1 MKNKR
6 LFAPLL
12 AFLLIAALF
21 TGCAQKAMDNA
32 AAVSKPSSSG
42 NNSYNYGDLVVE
54 EDALVTTD
62 SSVSSTAGS
71 SSEAP
76 SYQKKIRNLEMN
88 VETENMDVLLSNV
101 EARVKELGGYVE
113 QKEVYRGSA
122 YAQRVY
128 RNAYLTLRVPA
139 ELADS
144 FVEKVGEISNITS
157 TTEDVD
163 DVTLQYVATESRIT
177 ALTTEQ
183 TRLLELL
190 AKAENMEDLLLIE
203 SRLTDVRTELEEYTS
218 QLRLYD
224 NLVNYATIRLH
235 ISEVTE
241 YTPTQEKT
249 FWQRIGSGF
258 MDNLKNLGTGL
269 SNFIVFLLSS
279 SPYLVLIAVIILLI
293 LIAVKTALK
302 RTKKKAPKD
311 TPQE

>member
-1 MKNKR
+1 MKNRR

-21 TGCAQKAMDNA
+21 AGCASKANDSA
-32 AAVSKPSSSG
+32 IEAITKPGSQNYNSSYS
-42 NNSYNYGDLVVE
+42 DLLDVK
-54 EDALVTTD
+54 EDASL
-62 SSVSSTAGS
+62 STSTSGETS
-71 SSEAP
+71 

-88 VETENMDVLLSNV
+88 VETEDMDTLLSNV
-101 EARVKELGGYVE
+101 ENRVNELGGYVE

-122 YAQRVY
+122 YAERVY
-128 RNAYLTLRVPA
+128 RNAYLTLRIPA
-139 ELADS
+139 EQADF
-144 FVEKVGEISNITS
+144 FVEKVGEVSNITS

-177 ALTTEQ
+177 ALTTEE

-218 QLRLYD
+218 QLRLFD
-224 NLVNYATIRLH
+224 NLVNFATIRLRV
-235 ISEVTE
+235 SEVKE

-258 MDNLKNLGTGL
+258 MDNLKDLGTGL
-269 SNFIVFLLSS
+269 SNFVVFLITSL
-279 SPYLVLIAVIILLI
+279 PYLVLIAVILLLI
-293 LIAVKTALK
+293 LLAAKAGL
-302 RTKKKAPKD
+302 KKKRKNKSKKE
-311 TPQE
+311 TSEE

>member
-1 MKNKR
+1 MKNRR
-6 LFAPLL
+6 LFTPLL

-21 TGCAQKAMDNA
+21 AGCASKSYDNA
-32 AAVSKPSSSG
+32 YEAVTKPGSP
-42 NNSYNYGDLVVE
+42 NYNSNYSDLLDVK
-54 EDALVTTD
+54 EDASL
-62 SSVSSTAGS
+62 STSTSG
-71 SSEAP
+71 ETP

-88 VETENMDVLLSNV
+88 VETEDMDTLLANV
-101 EARVKELGGYVE
+101 ENRVNELGGYVE

-122 YAQRVY
+122 YAERVY
-128 RNAYLTLRVPA
+128 RNAYLTLRIPA
-139 ELADS
+139 EQAD
-144 FVEKVGEISNITS
+144 FLVEKVGEVSNITS

-218 QLRLYD
+218 QLRLFD
-224 NLVNYATIRLH
+224 NLVNFATIRLRV
-235 ISEVTE
+235 SEVKE

-258 MDNLKNLGTGL
+258 MDNLKDLGTGL
-269 SNFIVFLLSS
+269 SNFVVFLITSL
-279 SPYLVLIAVIILLI
+279 PYLVLIAVILLLI
-293 LIAVKTALK
+293 LLAAKAGL
-302 RTKKKAPKD
+302 KKKRKNKSKKE
-311 TPQE
+311 TSEE